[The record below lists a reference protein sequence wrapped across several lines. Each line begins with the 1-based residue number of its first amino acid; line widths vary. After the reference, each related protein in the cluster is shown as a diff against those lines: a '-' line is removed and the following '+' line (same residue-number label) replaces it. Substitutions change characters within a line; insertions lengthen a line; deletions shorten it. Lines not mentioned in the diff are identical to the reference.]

1 LADDGCVK
9 EVLTAPRLE
18 GTFAVGDRRLGFA
31 EFGNP
36 RGRAVL
42 WLHGTPGA
50 RRQIPQP
57 ARLAAQQ
64 MDLRLVGIDRPG
76 VGSSTPH
83 RYSCIRDFASDVEPL
98 LDALGIEDFAMIG
111 LSGGGP
117 YVLGCAHALPDRMTA
132 AGLIG
137 SVAPTVGPDA
147 ARGGP
152 VELTRTLHAL
162 ITQMRLPL
170 SLSIT
175 ALVWALRPF
184 AGNALDVYAR
194 LSPEGDRRMLLRP
207 EFRAMFLDDL
217 LNGSRVGLRAPIDD
231 LILFGQDWGFPLS
244 QIRVPVHAWH
254 GDRDHIV
261 PFAHGEHLVSRL
273 PDAHLYPIPG
283 ESHLGGLGEAEAILE
298 TLVETWDARIR
309 RPVPIRRAARP

>member
-1 LADDGCVK
+1 MK

-18 GTFAVGDRRLGFA
+18 GTFAVGERRLGFA

-36 RGRAVL
+36 HGRAVL

-50 RRQIPQP
+50 RRQVPQP
-57 ARLAAQQ
+57 ARLAAEEL
-64 MDLRLVGIDRPG
+64 DLRLIGIDRPG

-83 RYSCIRDFASDVEPL
+83 LYTCIRDFASDIEPL
-98 LDALGIEDFAMIG
+98 LDALGIEDFVMIG

-117 YVLGCAHALPDRMTA
+117 YVLGCAHAMPDRMMA

-147 ARGGP
+147 AEGGP
-152 VELTRTLHAL
+152 VELTRTLHSL
-162 ITQMRLPL
+162 ITRMRVPL
-170 SLSIT
+170 SF
-175 ALVWALRPF
+175 ALTGFVWAIRPF
-184 AGNALDVYAR
+184 AGNALDIYAR
-194 LSPEGDRRMLLRP
+194 ISPEGDRRMLLRP

-217 LNGSRVGLRAPIDD
+217 LNGSRVGLRAPVDD

-244 QIRVPVHAWH
+244 QVRVPVHAWH

-298 TLVETWDARIR
+298 TLVETWDARLR
-309 RPVPIRRAARP
+309 RPVPIRRAGRR